1 MSRRIYIG
9 NLPYS
14 TTDSALSELFSE
26 HGTVT
31 GIQLITDRDTGRSKG
46 YGFVEMATAEMADKA
61 IKALNG
67 TLLGG
72 RTLNVSEA
80 HPKPNNGTS
89 GNYGA
94 DKRKGGSDREHSDR
108 KRDGRG
114 RGRDRDDRDYRG
126 Y

>member
-31 GIQLITDRDTGRSKG
+31 GIQIITDRDTGRSKG
-46 YGFVEMATAEMADKA
+46 YGFVELATAEAADQA

-67 TLLGG
+67 TMLGG
-72 RTLNVSEA
+72 RTLNVSAA
-80 HPKPNNGTS
+80 HPKPSNGAS
-89 GNYGA
+89 GGYNA
-94 DKRKGGSDREHSDR
+94 NKHKGGGDRDDR

-114 RGRDRDDRDYRG
+114 RGRDRDDRDYRS